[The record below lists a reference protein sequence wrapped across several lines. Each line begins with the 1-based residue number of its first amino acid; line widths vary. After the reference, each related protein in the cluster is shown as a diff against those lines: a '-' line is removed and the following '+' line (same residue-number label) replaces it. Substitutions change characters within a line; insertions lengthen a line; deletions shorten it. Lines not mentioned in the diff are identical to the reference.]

1 MHLDGDTRVAA
12 LHELARISRRL
23 LVVQYGWV
31 GTFMRVTA
39 RLTGQKAG
47 GVRYPVVE
55 AELRWDLR
63 RSGLTE
69 LARFWALRP
78 FSSSVILLLAK

>member
-1 MHLDGDTRVAA
+1 M
-12 LHELARISRRL
+12 RITT
-23 LVVQYGWV
+23 W
-31 GTFMRVTA
+31 
-39 RLTGQKAG
+39 LTGRPAG

-55 AELRWDLR
+55 RELRGDLQ

-69 LARFWALRP
+69 LARFWVLRP